1 MLMQYFKIKKATARY
16 KHYNVLV
23 IRDRQNILLDCTKTS
38 TNVPFLELIFNKQL
52 CFTLFNLIG
61 FDPPFTFPSFKCLIP
76 VSDLKDLYI

>member
-1 MLMQYFKIKKATARY
+1 MNKRNIYTVMLMQYFKIKKATARY

-23 IRDRQNILLDCTKTS
+23 IRDGQNILLDCTQAS

-61 FDPPFTFPSFKCLIP
+61 FDPPVLQM
-76 VSDLKDLYI
+76 SDSGF